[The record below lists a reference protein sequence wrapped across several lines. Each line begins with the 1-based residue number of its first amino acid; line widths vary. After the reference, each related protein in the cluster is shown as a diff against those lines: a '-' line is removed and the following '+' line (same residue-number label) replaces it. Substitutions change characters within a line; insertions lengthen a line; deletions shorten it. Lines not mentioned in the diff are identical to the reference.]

1 MMQPSRVEA
10 LQATHHKH
18 YLEQH
23 LNRKTEYTNTQ
34 QGLPV

>member
-1 MMQPSRVEA
+1 VES
-10 LQATHHKH
+10 LQVTHHMQ

-23 LNRKTEYTNTQ
+23 LNSKDEYTNTQ